1 MSYPRFSIIIP
12 VYNRPDELDEL
23 LHSLVHQTSHNFEVI
38 IVEDG
43 SSIPCGKIFEKHQ
56 KSLPISYHFKENT
69 GPGLTRNHGA
79 KFALGSYLIFF
90 DSDCIIPQGFFEILD
105 KALIDDGIDF
115 FGGPDC
121 AHPSFTPIQK
131 AISFSMT
138 SFYTTGG
145 IRGRT
150 KKLDRFYPRS
160 FNMGIKR
167 EVFEKTGGFSSIRF
181 GEDLDLSIRLLK
193 SGHTGILIEDAWVY
207 HKRRADFRKFYR
219 QVFNSGIARY
229 NLELKYP
236 GTIKVVHFLPSLFV
250 LFCIFVVI
258 AAYFLP
264 FIILLPLLYSLI
276 IFIDSFTENGNLQ
289 VALLSV
295 IAAFVQLTGYGLGF
309 LKAIW
314 RRKILKQGEF
324 ISFEK
329 TFYK

>member
-43 SSIPCGKIFEKHQ
+43 SSLPCGKKFEKHQ

-69 GPGLTRNHGA
+69 GPGPTRNHGA
-79 KFALGSYLIFF
+79 KFAIGTYLIFF

-105 KALIDDGIDF
+105 KALLGNGVDF

-131 AISFSMT
+131 AISYCMT
-138 SFYTTGG
+138 SFFTTGG

-167 EVFEKTGGFSSIRF
+167 EVFEQIGGFKSIRF
-181 GEDLDLSIRLLK
+181 GEDIDLSIRLLK
-193 SGHTGILIEDAWVY
+193 NGFKGELIEDAWVY

-219 QVFNSGIARY
+219 QVFNSGVARY

-236 GTIKVVHFLPSLFV
+236 GTIKLVHYLPSLFV
-250 LFCIFVVI
+250 LFCLFALITL
-258 AAYFLP
+258 YFIPL
-264 FIILLPLLYSLI
+264 IILVPFLFSLI
-276 IFIDSFTENGNLQ
+276 IFIDSWIENKNLN
-289 VALLSV
+289 VAILSV
-295 IAAFVQLTGYGLGF
+295 AAAFVQLTGYGLGVINAF
-309 LKAIW
+309 WK
-314 RRKILKQGEF
+314 RKVLGNGEF